1 VVTRKCYTSAARP
14 GQREA
19 AERFRQRWVT
29 LSRYGQFHGPGFS
42 MLLSGTYV
50 LPAARGIDSAK
61 LRGISPGAGLRPFVL
76 KQRSQGHCLG
86 CIARNGKES
95 LNLISVDSRLLS
107 FANLEERWE
116 SKPQHKVWEG
126 L

>member
-1 VVTRKCYTSAARP
+1 VVTRKCYTSATRP

-29 LSRYGQFHGPGFS
+29 LSRYGQFRGPGFS

-61 LRGISPGAGLRPFVL
+61 LRGISPGAGFDHLFPSNDPR
-76 KQRSQGHCLG
+76 GIAMG